1 MTGSVTLAVDGQLIA
16 GMVVSPEASLGLFQF
31 VPDEPDSLDV
41 EAEEGMLVRLQWK
54 GRSGFDAEAEVL
66 ECDDPE
72 RWILSV
78 PAELDPTQQRQSR
91 RIMADGAWSL
101 RTEEG
106 VRLEVFDVSAR
117 GIGLEFPAG
126 DGPAGVGDTIEGVL
140 SGQSFGQREVRVE
153 CTNVRPH
160 PDDSGLWIVG
170 GRLKFADEAS
180 VQAYQSFLQSLIS

>member
-31 VPDEPDSLDV
+31 VPDEPDQLDV

-126 DGPAGVGDTIEGVL
+126 DGPAGVGDTIAL
-140 SGQSFGQREVRVE
+140 ASGKCGWSAPMCDPIPTTVG
-153 CTNVRPH
+153 C
-160 PDDSGLWIVG
+160 GLWG
-170 GRLKFADEAS
+170 DG
-180 VQAYQSFLQSLIS
+180 